1 MESNAEKMGV
11 FRKLYIECNQ
21 IVHKSELHETEWEC
35 FMESNGGYMHGC
47 VQRDALDADYKMKT
61 TSCQRLLGGNIML
74 KLIMV

>member
-35 FMESNGGYMHGC
+35 FMESNGGICMAVYREMH
-47 VQRDALDADYKMKT
+47 L
-61 TSCQRLLGGNIML
+61 ML
-74 KLIMV
+74 ITR